1 MCCSPS
7 VVGLT
12 AKVDRRKVP
21 NPNLLRAILYSSK
34 YTNIN
39 HRPLTEFSLLSL
51 FVLEAMEA
59 HVKLCKAKASCLA
72 NHNDRSRWR
81 VRVFLHLYGMR
92 LRKCENAH
100 AVGPWLCLPI
110 INSRRKLAW
119 KVTAGNID
127 LSIVLCGSKYRKAQN
142 SPQPDRVTVPAR
154 QGKNDV
160 HRKVSRKKHLPAASA
175 FFPVTHPKK
184 NKNELTQW
192 SLPANITCW
201 FR

>member
-1 MCCSPS
+1 MVVGRQVKKDVAFFVSSKQANLLFVHMCCSPS

-100 AVGPWLCLPI
+100 AVGP
-110 INSRRKLAW
+110 
-119 KVTAGNID
+119 
-127 LSIVLCGSKYRKAQN
+127 
-142 SPQPDRVTVPAR
+142 
-154 QGKNDV
+154 
-160 HRKVSRKKHLPAASA
+160 
-175 FFPVTHPKK
+175 
-184 NKNELTQW
+184 
-192 SLPANITCW
+192 
-201 FR
+201 